1 MNENSLNESAVSEN
15 ISQIAGYFETVPMW
29 PFVLFGILGLVAIF
43 VEILNRKRR
52 ANAIDNFRYTIE
64 TELADL
70 YPRHKG
76 WPKNINIYLCSRL
89 PEMQENFEVLR
100 VFIPQDRLASYNED
114 WNNFRDFCRNITDEQ
129 CAGTEP
135 DQTDDTKT
143 VVKKQPDP
151 KETFHKL
158 VSDLLKHTNL

>member
-64 TELADL
+64 TELAD
-70 YPRHKG
+70 
-76 WPKNINIYLCSRL
+76 
-89 PEMQENFEVLR
+89 
-100 VFIPQDRLASYNED
+100 
-114 WNNFRDFCRNITDEQ
+114 
-129 CAGTEP
+129 
-135 DQTDDTKT
+135 
-143 VVKKQPDP
+143 
-151 KETFHKL
+151 
-158 VSDLLKHTNL
+158 